1 MTWAEMSPCHTTC
14 IENLVRQGSGAPPPT
29 PLEPSEVL
37 PMTIFFTFFFFFL
50 LKNVVFCLFSQGEN
64 QLILL
69 GVGVGKVEK
78 VYLGIFSFE

>member
-14 IENLVRQGSGAPPPT
+14 IENLVRQVSGAPPPT

>member
-14 IENLVRQGSGAPPPT
+14 IESLVRQGSGAPPPT

-37 PMTIFFTFFFFFL
+37 PMTIFFTFFFFL
-50 LKNVVFCLFSQGEN
+50 LKNVVFCLFFQGEN